1 MGASFTLP
9 EPAAIATVP
18 QEHLPALLAHLAAL
32 QAAVAARLAATP
44 PPPPPPIGEADT
56 LLDVNEAARL
66 ARRSISWMRKH
77 GHTLPGFC
85 QPTGKGGRVGW
96 SRRALLTWAQG
107 GSVAC

>member
-1 MGASFTLP
+1 MGAFTLP

-18 QEHLPALLAHLAAL
+18 QEQLPALLAHLAAL
-32 QAAVAARLAATP
+32 QAAVAARLAAAP
-44 PPPPPPIGEADT
+44 PPPPPPIGEAET
-56 LLDVNEAARL
+56 ILDVHEAARL

-96 SRRALLTWAQG
+96 FRRVLLAWAQG
-107 GSVAC
+107 DGLTC

>member
-18 QEHLPALLAHLAAL
+18 REQLPALLAHLAAL

-56 LLDVNEAARL
+56 ILDVSEAARL
-66 ARRSISWMRKH
+66 ARRSVSWMRKC
-77 GHTLPGFC
+77 GHTVPGFC

-96 SRRALLTWAQG
+96 SRRALLAWAQG
-107 GSVAC
+107 DGLAC